1 MSMNETIARLTGAT
15 KRYGKLV
22 AVDALDLEV
31 RRGEVLAVLGPNGA
45 GKTTS
50 VSMLLG
56 LTRPDAGHAELF
68 GLEPS
73 SPAARVRAGA
83 MLQVSNV
90 PETMRVREHLELF
103 RSYYPRPLPAK
114 EALAAANLESLAD
127 RYFGKL
133 SGGEKQ
139 RVMFALAI
147 CGDPEL
153 VFLDEPTVGM
163 DVETRRAF
171 WATTRA
177 LVARGRTVVLTTHYL
192 EEADALADRIVVIQ
206 KGTVVAQGAPH
217 EIKSR
222 IGARKIR
229 CTTALPVDVV
239 RALAGVTRADERG
252 AVVEILSSEAERT
265 VRELLARDASLS
277 GLEVTAAGLEE
288 AFLEITRR
296 IDANEEAA

>member
-1 MSMNETIARLTGAT
+1 MSTNETIARLSGAT
-15 KRYGKLV
+15 KRYGNVV

-50 VSMLLG
+50 ISMLLG
-56 LTRPDAGHAELF
+56 LTRPDAGCAELF
-68 GLEPS
+68 GLAPS

-83 MLQVSNV
+83 MLQVSNI

-103 RSYYPRPLPAK
+103 RSYYPSPLSIGD
-114 EALAAANLESLAD
+114 ALAAANLESLAG
-127 RYFGKL
+127 RFFGKL

-139 RVMFALAI
+139 RVMFALSI

-171 WATTRA
+171 WGTIRA
-177 LVARGRTVVLTTHYL
+177 LIARGRTVVLTTHYL

-206 KGTVVAQGAPH
+206 KGMVVAQGAPH
-217 EIKSR
+217 EIKAR

-229 CTTALPVDVV
+229 CTTALSIDTI
-239 RALAGVTRADERG
+239 RAVPGVSRADERG
-252 AVVEILSSEAERT
+252 AVVEILSSDAERT
-265 VRELLARDASLS
+265 VFELVSRDRSLS
-277 GLEVTAAGLEE
+277 GLEVSAAGLEE

-296 IDANEEAA
+296 VESNEEAA